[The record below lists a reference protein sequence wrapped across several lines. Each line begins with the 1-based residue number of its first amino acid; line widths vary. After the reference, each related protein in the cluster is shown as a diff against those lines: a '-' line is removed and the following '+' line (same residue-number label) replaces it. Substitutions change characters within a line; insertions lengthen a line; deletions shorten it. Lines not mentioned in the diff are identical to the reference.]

1 MDSESGNLPRHRA
14 VRRRALRH
22 PDPKTWMTVEEFAD
36 ECGVTASEVFSRVVG
51 GELVSQ
57 RYGDDWYVPR
67 PRVLLRLP
75 GVKGGAAKLSIGACR
90 LGDLL
95 TAGRGTVVARLRPD
109 DPDWRRSMDALF
121 EAEAELP
128 SLPVPV
134 RFDGREW
141 LVDASLWG
149 ELAMALLEYEE
160 HLRACGAEV
169 QGPRDAT

>member
-1 MDSESGNLPRHRA
+1 MDSGSGNLPRHRA

-36 ECGVTASEVFSRVVG
+36 ECGVTASEVFSRVVD

-57 RYGDDWYVPR
+57 RYGDDCYVPR

-128 SLPVPV
+128 SLPVGEEPGGAPKN
-134 RFDGREW
+134 RIATGDG
-141 LVDASLWG
+141 
-149 ELAMALLEYEE
+149 
-160 HLRACGAEV
+160 
-169 QGPRDAT
+169 